1 MGVGA
6 SNEDNKFGNQILCL
20 ETQEYLLLVMLNQ
33 VNSAVFY
40 LRIYPEQ
47 RIQIFLLIHL
57 TCEIIMKKKL
67 EKKLLMNCCDLTS
80 ILCILV
86 SNDYYGSNRCVCSLT
101 KKAFVSILLAKKKL
115 KKNPL
120 IEVKWQR
127 HNKVLFCNR
136 SMSKYIRT
144 LNAFDIGLDFGFYF
158 TYFAF
163 ACAFDVCS

>member
-1 MGVGA
+1 M
-6 SNEDNKFGNQILCL
+6 L
-20 ETQEYLLLVMLNQ
+20 EQ

-40 LRIYPEQ
+40 LRIKIILDNWIEYSNFSFHPFNIWNYHNEKAVNE
-47 RIQIFLLIHL
+47 LLWFNLDFMYSSFKWLLWRTYMFIIIHN
-57 TCEIIMKKKL
+57 KH
-67 EKKLLMNCCDLTS
+67 S
-80 ILCILV
+80 
-86 SNDYYGSNRCVCSLT
+86 SAFSLQ
-101 KKAFVSILLAKKKL
+101 KKL

-136 SMSKYIRT
+136 SMSEYIRT

-163 ACAFDVCS
+163 ACDFDVCS